1 MQEITEAPPLIRLAQ
16 IEALLIVISETL
28 GQEDEDDIRDSLR
41 MIVQTLD
48 SVRKDLTIYL
58 ARDDQIPGQN

>member
-48 SVRKDLTIYL
+48 SVRKDLTICL